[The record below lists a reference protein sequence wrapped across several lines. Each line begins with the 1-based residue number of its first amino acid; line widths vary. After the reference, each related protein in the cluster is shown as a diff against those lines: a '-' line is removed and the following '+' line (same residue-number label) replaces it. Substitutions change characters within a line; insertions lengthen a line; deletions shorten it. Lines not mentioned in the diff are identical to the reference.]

1 MPSFHEIVGQ
11 RRPVQILQ
19 SILRTKEVP
28 HALLFSGEEGIGKR
42 SMAMIFV
49 QALLCQNAVHGEDGI
64 NSCGLCRSCKTM
76 NSGNHPEFFMVE
88 PPSDPPTANIKID
101 QIRAIQ
107 ERMAFAPLETAWK
120 VFIIVPAE
128 KMTVEA
134 QNSLL
139 KTLEEPPPYVVMIL
153 IAARPSLLLPTILS
167 RCQKV
172 LFSPLSFS
180 QVESILVE
188 RKGWT
193 AGDARLVAAITSGK
207 LGEALS
213 LEVDQARALE
223 EEFNLLVKEETLSH
237 YDTLFSV
244 AVKFSS
250 DLAMLEKSLYYLSA
264 YFRDLLVLLAV
275 EDRLQL
281 DRSYLV
287 FSWRMEALLRWSYR
301 MDVRDVTKF
310 LADITTI
317 QQSLIR
323 NINRQLS
330 LETLLMQMRDK
341 LLQAVS

>member
-11 RRPVQILQ
+11 RRPAQILQ
-19 SILRTKEVP
+19 SILRTQEVP
-28 HALLFSGEEGIGKR
+28 NALLFSGSEGIGKR

-49 QALLCQNAVHGEDGI
+49 QALLCQNVVHAANGI
-64 NSCGLCRSCKTM
+64 NPCGLCRSCKKI
-76 NSGNHPEFFMVE
+76 NSGNHPEFFILE

-101 QIRAIQ
+101 QIRAMQ
-107 ERMAFAPLETAWK
+107 EGMVFEPLETAWK
-120 VFIIVPAE
+120 VFVIVSAE

-139 KTLEEPPPYVVMIL
+139 KTLEEPPQYVVMIL
-153 IAARPSLLLPTILS
+153 IASKPSLLLPTILS
-167 RCQKV
+167 RCQQV
-172 LFSPLSFS
+172 SFSPLSFS
-180 QVESILVE
+180 QVESILME
-188 RKGWT
+188 RRGWT
-193 AGDARLVAAITSGK
+193 AGDARLAAAITSGK

-213 LEVDQARALE
+213 LEVDQVRAME
-223 EEFNLLVKEETLSH
+223 EELNLLVKDETLSH
-237 YDTLFSV
+237 YDTLFGV

-250 DLAMLEKSLYYLSA
+250 DAATLAKALYYLSA

-287 FSWRMEALLRWSYR
+287 FSWRMEELLRWSYR

-317 QQSLIR
+317 QQSLVR
-323 NINRQLS
+323 NINRQLT

-341 LLQAVS
+341 LLQVVS